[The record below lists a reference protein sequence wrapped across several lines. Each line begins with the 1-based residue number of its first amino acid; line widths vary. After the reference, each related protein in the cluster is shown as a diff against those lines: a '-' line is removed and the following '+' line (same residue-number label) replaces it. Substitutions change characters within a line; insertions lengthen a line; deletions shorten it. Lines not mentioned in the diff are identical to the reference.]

1 MTDELGSVLAA
12 AIGPALRRL
21 DAQQPVDIAPGRR
34 RLGDLPV
41 TARSRRPHLLVALA
55 TVAALVLVLLVVTL
69 PRGRAVEPVPAL
81 RSGLPTGLLVGHVLH
96 RHEDV
101 RPYRALVALRIRPDG
116 GGALVF
122 PLGDRSES
130 FDVQYVGTGPG
141 TVEVRSDSPLLRRPP
156 RAGPDLHRT
165 SGPRC
170 RLGAAGPGAG
180 GRLPVL
186 APGRRR
192 ADRRRAQ
199 PAGGPGGACRA
210 TSMMRLS
217 LASPRPASTSR
228 SSPASAVRP
237 KGAPTPSRSA
247 SATA

>member
-141 TVEVRSDSPLLRRPP
+141 TVEVRSDSPYCVDRP
-156 RAGPDLHRT
+156 
-165 SGPRC
+165 
-170 RLGAAGPGAG
+170 
-180 GRLPVL
+180 
-186 APGRRR
+186 
-192 ADRRRAQ
+192 
-199 PAGGPGGACRA
+199 
-210 TSMMRLS
+210 
-217 LASPRPASTSR
+217 
-228 SSPASAVRP
+228 
-237 KGAPTPSRSA
+237 
-247 SATA
+247 